1 MTETPDQF
9 SSALDAASAV
19 RARKVS
25 PLELVDAALERVDR
39 LNPALNAVIWRNDD
53 QARAEA
59 RKLCDEIANG
69 REDLA
74 PFAGVPI
81 PIKDLTP
88 VEGWPVTYGSHGAPE
103 GTSDEGELVTE
114 ALQEG
119 RVHTLRP
126 HEHA

>member
-1 MTETPDQF
+1 MAETSDQF
-9 SSALDAASAV
+9 PSALDAAAAV

-59 RKLCDEIANG
+59 RKLSDEIANG
-69 REDLA
+69 RDDLP

-88 VEGWPVTYGSHGAPE
+88 VEDWPVTYGSAGAP
-103 GTSDEGELVTE
+103 
-114 ALQEG
+114 
-119 RVHTLRP
+119 
-126 HEHA
+126 